1 MSQGAQAVERATGS
15 KPRWYRGATALYD
28 PKALGDIEAMG
39 YRIAGFSVYADA
51 GATLSASGVAAR
63 IRAAMSGYILIA
75 HVNRPRS
82 ATAEGLAQGLSE
94 LQARGY
100 RFVLLRDQSV
110 VADPIPPRRPRHSAP
125 LLYPNAQA

>member
-39 YRIAGFSVYADA
+39 YRIAGFSVNADA